1 MSSSKNS
8 LATIE
13 SFCLKQ
19 NIKLTRLR
27 KEVLTLFIDQSSP
40 ISAYELL
47 NLINKAQTIEK
58 TATEEKASK
67 HYNIMSI
74 YRVLDFLQQ
83 SALIHKLHTSNRYS
97 LCCHPEKKMCQLL
110 ICTTCGQKT
119 ELHHEL
125 LDKTLEELAQKSGF
139 QIAAH
144 TIEITGLCRNCVS
157 TLS

>member
-1 MSSSKNS
+1 MSSTKNA
-8 LATIE
+8 LAKIE
-13 SFCLKQ
+13 KFCLQ
-19 NIKLTRLR
+19 HNIKLTCLR
-27 KEVLTLFIDQSSP
+27 KEVLTIFIDQSSP

-47 NLINKAQTIEK
+47 NLINKAQTIEITTTGDK
-58 TATEEKASK
+58 ATKR
-67 HYNIMSI
+67 YNIMSI

-110 ICTTCGQKT
+110 ICNTCGQKT

-125 LDKTLEELAQKSGF
+125 LDKTLEKLAQESGF

-144 TIEITGLCRNCVS
+144 TIEITGLCRDCVG

>member
-1 MSSSKNS
+1 MSSTKNA
-8 LATIE
+8 LAKIE
-13 SFCLKQ
+13 KFCLQ
-19 NIKLTRLR
+19 HNIKLTRLR
-27 KEVLTLFIDQSSP
+27 KEVLTLFIDQPSP

-47 NLINKAQTIEK
+47 DLINKAQIVEG
-58 TATEEKASK
+58 ATTEDKAIK
-67 HYNIMSI
+67 RYNIMSI

-110 ICTTCGQKT
+110 ICTMCGQKS
-119 ELHHEL
+119 ELHNEL

-139 QIAAH
+139 QITAH

>member
-1 MSSSKNS
+1 MGSTKNS
-8 LATIE
+8 LAKIE

-19 NIKLTRLR
+19 NVKLTRLR
-27 KEVLTLFIDQSSP
+27 KEVLTLFIDHSSP

-47 NLINKAQTIEK
+47 DLINKAQTIEK
-58 TATEEKASK
+58 TATEEKTTK

-144 TIEITGLCRNCVS
+144 SIEITGLCRDC
-157 TLS
+157 LSRFS